1 MPTRLF
7 CDQFDDIVVVVVV
20 VVIVAANAWCGDIL
34 LLFVLVAIVRD
45 VVIYLL
51 KLFQFESQQK
61 TTQNNLGSQN
71 PKPNPKHIVLG
82 ELKRRRKKRT
92 INETHTQHVGL

>member
-7 CDQFDDIVVVVVV
+7 CDQFDDIVVVII